1 MKNLQR
7 KPAKYEKLTTRAEH
21 PEYLGWA
28 QEASSRSASS
38 PRSWCAAAP
47 PGHHRHRHP
56 HHRHVHCH
64 HYVGQDELLFHLL
77 LLRYQLMFLLY
88 SFNVHADLFHIGLTI
103 QRLNWARRKIPRG
116 KQKKEKTMRR
126 KNDIK
131 EKMTYLL
138 FLLNTSLDLGR
149 TVDGSAGGS
158 KQYHTIRIARQSS
171 WSSNI
176 TGTTKCIAK
185 CTSD

>member
-1 MKNLQR
+1 MKNEYKKAVKGHYNDSRSHFWWIDGGEKSMKNLQLE
-7 KPAKYEKLTTRAEH
+7 PAKYEKLTTRAEH

-28 QEASSRSASS
+28 QEASSQSASS

-88 SFNVHADLFHIGLTI
+88 SFNVHADLFHIGLEI
-103 QRLNWARRKIPRG
+103 QRFNWARRKIPRRSS
-116 KQKKEKTMRR
+116 EYRRR
-126 KNDIK
+126 KRQCE
-131 EKMTYLL
+131 EKGTYE
-138 FLLNTSLDLGR
+138 
-149 TVDGSAGGS
+149 
-158 KQYHTIRIARQSS
+158 
-171 WSSNI
+171 
-176 TGTTKCIAK
+176 
-185 CTSD
+185 